1 MQYSMSSLL
10 MTNYFNRVLVS
21 EYTKTYP
28 KLIILKIAGMRN
40 LATKCAT
47 LALLAV
53 APAAS
58 IDAACTSSVGENGSV
73 TVYYDTATQ
82 KVVVSAVLPDNSFA
96 GFGWGSAMAN
106 TEMLIFSANSDA
118 SSVTAYK
125 GGSGHSDPTVEA
137 SL

>member
-1 MQYSMSSLL
+1 
-10 MTNYFNRVLVS
+10 
-21 EYTKTYP
+21 
-28 KLIILKIAGMRN
+28 MRN
-40 LATKCAT
+40 LATKCTT

-53 APAAS
+53 TPAAS

-125 GGSGHSDPTVEA
+125 GGSGHSAPTVEA